1 MRFRGPLA
9 DAYPGAVV
17 LVLLALTPYLMLS
30 TAIAPLDSL
39 FQQDLGLSETA
50 TQVITG
56 LANAAYAFGAVGA
69 LQLTVR
75 LPVRRLLLVFAS
87 GFVAASALAAWAP
100 TSGSF
105 AAGRVLQGLL
115 TGAMLIAAVPP
126 LVIGNPREKLP
137 FTAVVMNLGI
147 FGAVALGP
155 VIGGAF
161 AGAEAW
167 RPLFWAVT
175 GLGLL
180 ALLFAVLTY
189 EDQEPQAPDAPIDLV
204 AMVLAGGGCA
214 AAFFGASYLTG
225 HRLLSAAVIVPLL
238 AGVAMIAA
246 LLAWEHGT
254 PDPLMPV
261 QRLASTF
268 PLCGILVAM
277 VAGAGSVAFVELAQ
291 TALEARK
298 AAPGHAG
305 VLFVP
310 EFAAALLAAAA
321 FGRLFFTRWVPALA
335 FGGLFVLAGGGIV
348 LTGAARGGD
357 ALVLVGSALVG
368 LGVGASVSPAL
379 FVAGWSLP
387 SGELPRVFAMVE
399 LLRGVAAFLVGPLL
413 LHLAQT
419 AGGSPAGGLR
429 TATWVMV
436 GLVLAGAALVA
447 AVFVAGRGG
456 LQRPDIDTWLEQDGP
471 ALRSPALAEA
481 VR

>member
-9 DAYPGAVV
+9 DAYPAAVA

-30 TAIAPLDSL
+30 TATQPLDPL
-39 FQQDLGLSETA
+39 FEQQLGLSETA
-50 TQVITG
+50 GQVISG
-56 LANAAYAFGAVGA
+56 LANAAYAFGAVAA

-87 GFVAASALAAWAP
+87 AFTAASVLAAWAP
-100 TSGSF
+100 TSGAF
-105 AAGRVLQGLL
+105 AAGRILQGLL

-126 LVIGNPREKLP
+126 LVTGNPRSKLP

-155 VIGGAF
+155 VVGGTL
-161 AGAEAW
+161 AGAQAW
-167 RPLFWAVT
+167 RPLFWAVA
-175 GLGLL
+175 GLGLFAL
-180 ALLFAVLTY
+180 AFAVLTY
-189 EDQEPQAPDAPIDLV
+189 EDQEPQAPEAPVDLV
-204 AMVLAGGGCA
+204 AMVLAGAGCA
-214 AAFFGASYLTG
+214 AAFFGVSYLTG
-225 HRLLSAAVIVPLL
+225 HRLLSLPVLAPLL

-246 LLAWEHGT
+246 LLVWEHRVE
-254 PDPLMPV
+254 DPLMPV
-261 QRLASTF
+261 QRLVSTF
-268 PLCGILVAM
+268 PLAGVLVAM
-277 VAGAGSVAFVELAQ
+277 TAGAGSVAFVELAQ

-298 AAPGHAG
+298 VAPGHAG
-305 VLFVP
+305 MLFWP
-310 EFAAALLAAAA
+310 EFGAALLAAAV

-335 FGGLFVLAGGGIV
+335 FGGLFLLAGGGVV
-348 LTGAARGGD
+348 LAGAASGGD
-357 ALVLVGSALVG
+357 ALVLVGSGLVG

-387 SGELPRVFAMVE
+387 SDELPRVFAMVE

-419 AGGSPAGGLR
+419 AGGAPADGLE

-436 GLVLAGAALVA
+436 GLVLGGAAIVA
-447 AVFVAGRGG
+447 GVFTAGRGR
-456 LQRPDIDTWLEQDGP
+456 LVQPDIDTWLEQSGP
-471 ALRSPALAEA
+471 ALESPRVAEA